1 MELMQKIF
9 DFDVI
14 KALIDG
20 GFKVTANALHGG
32 RLTSIRAMLTVELAN
47 QIHKYGFP

>member
-1 MELMQKIF
+1 MELMQNIF
-9 DFDVI
+9 DFDAI

-32 RLTSIRAMLTVELAN
+32 RRQTSIMFRAELS
-47 QIHKYGFP
+47 